1 MFLGSGGNGGKGP
14 VGAGPG
20 AFANVFVE
28 LGLLGS
34 ETVPSDFDRAARGLP
49 RDDSSLVSGSSG
61 GTSVSCVGREDERG
75 GIGGEA
81 V

>member
-20 AFANVFVE
+20 ALANVFVE
-28 LGLLGS
+28 LGLFGS
-34 ETVPSDFDRAARGLP
+34 ETVPNDFDRAARGLP
-49 RDDSSLVSGSSG
+49 RLDSSLVSGCG
-61 GTSVSCVGREDERG
+61 GDTSVSCIGREDERG
-75 GIGGEA
+75 GIGGQA